1 MRMKTKELEALRE
14 LLLSHRDKFSESEFQ
29 LLERRINEAK
39 GNNIDYVSVVRL
51 LKSLFI
57 IFTDFS

>member
-1 MRMKTKELEALRE
+1 MKTKELEALRE